1 MPVVQAIV
9 EDVGDGV
16 LGEGD
21 MEARVRAVTKR
32 ELGALILD
40 GLERIESVRGCAL
53 VEANYS
59 RRTR

>member
-1 MPVVQAIV
+1 
-9 EDVGDGV
+9 
-16 LGEGD
+16 

-59 RRTR
+59 RRTM